1 MISYVIT
8 CVEYG
13 SKRDF
18 SGLAWI
24 IKYMEQNVI
33 LKWFSVRKIK
43 EKIQKFRFFF
53 KDWHRVRYTFFKKAP
68 NFEIIWPTPATP
80 RALTVKGKLMGACV
94 HLWFQKWF
102 QQQYSKHR
110 WRVRRCELV
119 AKGAVHVLLGIWNQ
133 NSNTVIYEKCCSYL
147 SISIFIDWVQIY
159 QRHQIKDNNYY
170 QPMHFP
176 ELNFQEAGI
185 YPLKFIFGQENM

>member
-1 MISYVIT
+1 MKMLHRESRKFKEVLISMISYVIT

-53 KDWHRVRYTFFKKAP
+53 RSCF
-68 NFEIIWPTPATP
+68 
-80 RALTVKGKLMGACV
+80 
-94 HLWFQKWF
+94 
-102 QQQYSKHR
+102 
-110 WRVRRCELV
+110 
-119 AKGAVHVLLGIWNQ
+119 
-133 NSNTVIYEKCCSYL
+133 
-147 SISIFIDWVQIY
+147 
-159 QRHQIKDNNYY
+159 
-170 QPMHFP
+170 
-176 ELNFQEAGI
+176 
-185 YPLKFIFGQENM
+185 